1 MSSELNLL
9 NAITNLNSDN
19 QTGGKKAKRTK
30 KSSKKST
37 SRSLQNG
44 GVETLMENVS
54 NVQEGAGRKKKK
66 STVKKS
72 KPKSRG
78 GNLLDTLT
86 QTLSSSNQQGGY
98 CGSMSSQRG
107 GVRKPSAYNLFMKK
121 KMGEMK
127 KTHPKLTAPE
137 KMKRIAAE
145 WKKKKH

>member
-72 KPKSRG
+72 KPKRRC
-78 GNLLDTLT
+78 T
-86 QTLSSSNQQGGY
+86 
-98 CGSMSSQRG
+98 
-107 GVRKPSAYNLFMKK
+107 
-121 KMGEMK
+121 
-127 KTHPKLTAPE
+127 KT
-137 KMKRIAAE
+137 ICI
-145 WKKKKH
+145 